1 MIMFPILLLITS
13 CFLFSILAALVK
25 FNAQFIH
32 PIEQAFFRNFFSI
45 FLLIPF
51 IYKIK
56 KIINQKKNIKLLI
69 LRGVFGGI
77 TMILL
82 FCSYTM
88 IPLSQAMAVSFST
101 PLFIY
106 LGGIIFFKE
115 KTDKFNLYMLILGFI
130 LTIIIIRPDMEIK
143 LGTILALIAAITHAV
158 AGLLV
163 KEISRSESTT
173 ILMFSMVILMCPIT
187 FFPSIY
193 VWTTVKNLDS
203 YLLLLMIA
211 FIATLGNYCWT
222 KALSISKLTN
232 LMPFDFSKLI
242 FATLLGLIF
251 FDEKIDIVTILCGL
265 CLLVCTNLSALNIK
279 KNANTKTI
287 LPNN

>member
-1 MIMFPILLLITS
+1 MFPIFLLITS

-25 FNAQFIH
+25 FNGQFVH

-51 IYKIK
+51 IYQIK
-56 KIINQKKNIKLLI
+56 KIISKKKNIKLLL
-69 LRGVFGGI
+69 LRGFFGGI

-106 LGGIIFFKE
+106 LGGIIFFNE
-115 KTDKFNLYMLILGFI
+115 KTNKFNICMLVLGFI
-130 LTIIIIRPDMEIK
+130 LTLIIIRPDIEIK
-143 LGTILALIAAITHAV
+143 LGTILALIAAVTHAV

-163 KEISRSESTT
+163 KEISKHESTL
-173 ILMFSMVILMCPIT
+173 ILMLSMVILMSPIT
-187 FFPSIY
+187 FIPSIY
-193 VWTTVKNLDS
+193 VWSPTKDFTS
-203 YLLLLMIA
+203 YFFLITIA
-211 FIATLGNYCWT
+211 VIATLGNYCWT
-222 KALSISKLTN
+222 TALSQSKLTN

-242 FATLLGLIF
+242 FATLLGLLF
-251 FDEKIDIVTILCGL
+251 FDEKLDPVTVICGIL
-265 CLLVCTNLSALNIK
+265 LLICNNLTILNIK
-279 KNANTKTI
+279 KNARPKAI